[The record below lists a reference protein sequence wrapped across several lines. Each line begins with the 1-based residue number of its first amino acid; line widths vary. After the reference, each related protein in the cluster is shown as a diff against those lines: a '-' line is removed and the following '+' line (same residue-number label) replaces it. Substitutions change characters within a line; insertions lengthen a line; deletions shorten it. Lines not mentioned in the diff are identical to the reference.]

1 MNKPPKILASEI
13 TPQALYEGRRQWLAQ
28 AGWSTLA
35 LSTSITSLAWH
46 REARANERL
55 ALAAKPNPQ
64 FFTAEKL
71 TPYKDVTSYNNFYEF
86 GLDKADPVVHAQR
99 LKTRPWT
106 VRVEGLVNK
115 PRTWDIDELIKL
127 APLEERVYRLRCVEG
142 WSIVIPW
149 IGYSLSHLIKATQVQ
164 GSAKFVEFVTLA
176 DREQMPGLK
185 SRVLQ
190 WPYTEGLRLDEA
202 LHPLTL
208 LTFGLYGEVLPKQN
222 GAPVRMT
229 IPWKYGF
236 KSGKSIVAIR
246 FTEQQPRT
254 SWQVAAPH
262 EYGFYANVNPEVSHP
277 RWSQAQ
283 ERRIGG
289 EGGLFAP
296 RIKTLPFNGYAEQVA
311 SLYAGMDLKRFY

>member
-13 TPQALYEGRRQWLAQ
+13 TPQTLYEGRRQWLAQ

-46 REARANERL
+46 REVRANERL

-127 APLEERVYRLRCVEG
+127 APLEERVYRLRCAVRRG
-142 WSIVIPW
+142 W
-149 IGYSLSHLIKATQVQ
+149 A
-164 GSAKFVEFVTLA
+164 
-176 DREQMPGLK
+176 
-185 SRVLQ
+185 
-190 WPYTEGLRLDEA
+190 
-202 LHPLTL
+202 
-208 LTFGLYGEVLPKQN
+208 
-222 GAPVRMT
+222 
-229 IPWKYGF
+229 
-236 KSGKSIVAIR
+236 
-246 FTEQQPRT
+246 
-254 SWQVAAPH
+254 
-262 EYGFYANVNPEVSHP
+262 
-277 RWSQAQ
+277 
-283 ERRIGG
+283 
-289 EGGLFAP
+289 
-296 RIKTLPFNGYAEQVA
+296 
-311 SLYAGMDLKRFY
+311 